1 MCFDCGAATTWAVT
15 GEGCRDETS
24 DEMMTR
30 MWMAVGTLNG
40 AACMLTRMRMVFD
53 SDADAVDSE
62 AGWLTRML
70 KRLTR
75 MRIACDSDTDD
86 E

>member
-1 MCFDCGAATTWAVT
+1 M
-15 GEGCRDETS
+15 S

-40 AACMLTRMRMVFD
+40 AAGMLIRMRMVFG

-62 AGWLTRML
+62 AGVVDSE
-70 KRLTR
+70 
-75 MRIACDSDTDD
+75 AGAVDSDAEANDSD
-86 E
+86 A